1 MAKYSVVITA
11 SVQKMLGKLS
21 DTIADK
27 LETAMLSLENNP
39 RPNGYKKLKGRA
51 AYRIRVGD
59 YRIIYEVEDFV
70 LKVTVI
76 NAGHRKEIYR

>member
-39 RPNGYKKLKGRA
+39 RPNGYK
-51 AYRIRVGD
+51 
-59 YRIIYEVEDFV
+59 
-70 LKVTVI
+70 
-76 NAGHRKEIYR
+76 N